1 MISIKNIQI
10 VIVVNLQKEL
20 GIPVVLANQTEQ
32 IPPYPYVSFTVTSL
46 VNSNAKTW
54 AVDDDDTYFKPLSQT
69 WSFTV
74 QSDKAMDAPTVALQA
89 YDWFSQVGCRFLSD
103 NGVMVERVGNI
114 GNRDNFLTT
123 GYEYR
128 CGFDVIFLTMHTT
141 NQTEESVLET
151 IEYAPIKNDYEEEN
165 KDDK

>member
-128 CGFDVIFLTMHTT
+128 CGFDVTFLTMHTT